1 MKVIKRDGAQ
11 EQVKFDKISNR
22 IKKQTYGL
30 NTDFVDYMEVSK
42 KVINGLYDGVTTVEL
57 DNLAA
62 ETAMSMCTV
71 HPEYSMLAARI
82 AISSLHKSTHK
93 KFSETAKI
101 LHEYLNPK
109 TGEKSGMIADETYKV
124 IQKNAAELDNMIVND
139 RDFNFDYFGYKTLEK
154 SYLLKIGGKP
164 AETPQHMYM
173 RVAVG
178 IWGKNLEMVEKTY
191 ELLSTGRLSHATP
204 TLFNSGTKKPQNS
217 SCFLLAME
225 DDSIKGIY
233 STLADIADI
242 SQNAG
247 GIGLHVHNV
256 RAKGSYIKGT
266 NGSSNG
272 LVPMLKVFNETARYV
287 DQGGGRR
294 KGSIAIYLEPWHDD
308 IFDFLDLRKN
318 RGKEEMRARDLFL
331 ALWTPDLFMQRVK
344 EDGMWTLMCPNECKG
359 LSEVYDDYND
369 KAFTLL
375 YEQYEREGKGRRT
388 IKARELWAKVLEAQI
403 ETGTPYI
410 LYKDAANKKSN
421 QKNIGIIKSSNL
433 CCIAGDQLVPT
444 KRGMLTIKELYDM
457 GGENVVVGRE
467 KLETASEMYLPRPN
481 AEMLKIITSDGYTHK
496 VTPDHKVWVEDFGWK
511 EAKDLVLNDK
521 ISIQQYKGLFG
532 DINKPK
538 EAFLM
543 GLVAGDGTFSNITM
557 HIDIWNE
564 NKDFLSTI
572 EKVASDI
579 IEENNLYEAEFTD
592 LYKYENGSVGSM
604 YKPQEKPT
612 FKYCITEDNANK
624 YRLSSSLLFNYFKK
638 LGFSKE
644 NKLEIPEIVLK
655 GNEETVKQYLK
666 GLYYAD
672 GTITKNNIYD
682 VSTIALASVNKEM
695 LEKVQILL
703 INFGIKSSI
712 RDLTKAGMRKMPDG
726 KGGLKEY
733 MCQDSYRLLVTSK
746 IGCKLLNDIIGIKEY
761 RKSDLNLIPMK
772 HKGYYKQKM
781 YTKFVRS
788 EVLPNEDAYCL
799 IVDSI
804 EHSWTVNGLITKNTE
819 IMEVSTPEETA
830 VCNLISMPLSRFIDI
845 PKSKDKTKRV
855 FNHQALYDATYQGTL
870 NLNRVIDVNYYP
882 TEKAKVSNM
891 RHRPIGIGVQ
901 GLADTFAIMG
911 HAFDSIEAKQ
921 LNKEIFETI
930 YFASMSASADLAEKD
945 GAYETFKGSP
955 FSQGIFQFDMWGE
968 FDATKDLSGRWDWEN
983 LKKRVVKK
991 GVRNSLLLA
1000 PPPTASTA
1008 QILGNN
1014 EAFEPFTANIYK
1026 RNTLSGEYIVIN
1038 KHLVDDLVA
1047 LNLWNDK
1054 ARIDIIKGNGS
1065 VQDIDYIPQDI
1076 KARYKTVW
1084 EISQKVV
1091 IDMAADRGLFIDQ
1104 SQSMNLF
1111 IPNVNSAK
1119 LNSALFYGWEKGLK
1133 TGMYYMRT
1141 MKKGEASK
1149 SLGLDTTSTTEI
1161 NVPVSTSIVEQEA
1174 MGSETIDQSMLDGLS
1189 CSLDNPDD
1197 CIACGA

>member
-1 MKVIKRDGAQ
+1 MKVIKRDGSQ

-71 HPEYSMLAARI
+71 HYDYSTLAARI

-101 LHEYLNPK
+101 LFDYVNPK
-109 TGEKSGMIADETYKV
+109 SGEKAGMISDETYKV
-124 IQKNAAELDNMIVND
+124 IQKYSSELDNMIVND

-217 SCFLLAME
+217 SCFLLAIE

-247 GIGLHVHNV
+247 GVGLHVHNV

-266 NGSSNG
+266 NGVSNG

-287 DQGGGRR
+287 DQGGQKR

-318 RGKEEMRARDLFL
+318 RGKEELRARDLFL

-359 LSEVYDDYND
+359 LSDVYDDYND
-369 KAFTLL
+369 KAFTRL
-375 YEQYEREGKGRRT
+375 YEQYEKEGKGRRT

-410 LYKDAANKKSN
+410 LYKDAANRKSN
-421 QKNIGIIKSSNL
+421 QKNIGVIKSSNL
-433 CCIAGDQLVPT
+433 C
-444 KRGMLTIKELYDM
+444 
-457 GGENVVVGRE
+457 
-467 KLETASEMYLPRPN
+467 
-481 AEMLKIITSDGYTHK
+481 
-496 VTPDHKVWVEDFGWK
+496 
-511 EAKDLVLNDK
+511 
-521 ISIQQYKGLFG
+521 
-532 DINKPK
+532 
-538 EAFLM
+538 
-543 GLVAGDGTFSNITM
+543 
-557 HIDIWNE
+557 
-564 NKDFLSTI
+564 
-572 EKVASDI
+572 
-579 IEENNLYEAEFTD
+579 
-592 LYKYENGSVGSM
+592 
-604 YKPQEKPT
+604 
-612 FKYCITEDNANK
+612 
-624 YRLSSSLLFNYFKK
+624 
-638 LGFSKE
+638 
-644 NKLEIPEIVLK
+644 
-655 GNEETVKQYLK
+655 
-666 GLYYAD
+666 
-672 GTITKNNIYD
+672 
-682 VSTIALASVNKEM
+682 
-695 LEKVQILL
+695 
-703 INFGIKSSI
+703 
-712 RDLTKAGMRKMPDG
+712 
-726 KGGLKEY
+726 
-733 MCQDSYRLLVTSK
+733 
-746 IGCKLLNDIIGIKEY
+746 
-761 RKSDLNLIPMK
+761 
-772 HKGYYKQKM
+772 
-781 YTKFVRS
+781 
-788 EVLPNEDAYCL
+788 
-799 IVDSI
+799 
-804 EHSWTVNGLITKNTE
+804 TE
-819 IMEVSTPEETA
+819 IMEVSTPDETA
-830 VCNLISMPLSRFIDI
+830 VCNLISMPLPKFVDI
-845 PKSKDKTKRV
+845 PKSKDKSKRA

-870 NLNRVIDVNYYP
+870 NLNKIIDVNYYP
-882 TEKAKVSNM
+882 TEKTKISNLK
-891 RHRPIGIGVQ
+891 HRPIGIGVQ
-901 GLADTFAIMG
+901 GLADAFAILG
-911 HAFDSIEAKQ
+911 YAFDSVEAKI

-930 YFASMSASADLAEKD
+930 YFAAMTASADLAEKD
-945 GAYETFKGSP
+945 GAYETFKDSP
-955 FSQGIFQFDMWGE
+955 FSKGIFQFDMWGE
-968 FDATKDLSGRWDWEN
+968 FDEKKDLSGRWDWET

-1000 PPPTASTA
+1000 PMPTASSA

-1014 EAFEPFTANIYK
+1014 ECFEAFTANIYK

-1038 KHLVDDLVA
+1038 KHLVEDLVN

-1054 ARIDIIKGNGS
+1054 TRIDIIKGNGS
-1065 VQDIDYIPQDI
+1065 VQEIDYLPQDI
-1076 KARYKTVW
+1076 KDRYKTVW

-1149 SLGLDTTSTTEI
+1149 SLGLDTTSVTEI
-1161 NVPVSTSIVEQEA
+1161 NIPEQTPIITEQVEKV
-1174 MGSETIDQSMLDGLS
+1174 SETIEQSLLDGLT
-1189 CSLDNPDD
+1189 CSLESLMNGGD
-1197 CIACGA
+1197 CEACGA